1 MTSAIDR
8 HATRVARRLHHDRDL
23 QHRFRQAPER
33 VLGDA
38 GLDDTQIGAVM
49 SGNARDLAAAGI
61 DPERVQQPL
70 LRNRVRAR
78 VLTVVSAVLA
88 LLGGPLLA
96 APASAAR
103 RARFARFGR
112 HYIRMDARLIGTGE
126 ISGQR
131 FGIRYVRRARI
142 LAGLPSQGECL
153 KQCIGVEV
161 LD

>member
-1 MTSAIDR
+1 MTRRIDR

-38 GLDDTQIGAVM
+38 GLDDTQVEAVM

-61 DPERVQQPL
+61 DPARVQQPP

-78 VLTVVSAVLA
+78 ILTVVSAVLA

-103 RARFARFGR
+103 ARFARFGAR
-112 HYIRMDARLIGTGE
+112 RIRTGVRYIRIGE
-126 ISGQR
+126 FSGRYFGR
-131 FGIRYVRRARI
+131 FYVRQARRI
-142 LAGLPSQGECL
+142 AGLPSQGPCL